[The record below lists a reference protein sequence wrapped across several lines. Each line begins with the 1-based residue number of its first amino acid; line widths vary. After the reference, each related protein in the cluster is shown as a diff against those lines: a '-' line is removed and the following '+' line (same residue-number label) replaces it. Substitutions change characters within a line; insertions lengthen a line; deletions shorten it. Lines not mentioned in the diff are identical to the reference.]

1 MKLFTIH
8 KNPLNISYKHQ
19 LCSIAALFVLLVML
33 LVVVLPFVLIQSLYK
48 DLWKA
53 ELLLFEQPN
62 AKFSFKYVFRSFLKN
77 ELTGDEELVT
87 CSSFS
92 TYNSLTESYQK
103 CNEIT
108 VRNDNPFES
117 Y

>member
-8 KNPLNISYKHQ
+8 INPLNISYKHQ
-19 LCSIAALFVLLVML
+19 LCSISTLFVFLVAVL
-33 LVVVLPFVLIQSLYK
+33 EIVLPLVLIQSLFR
-48 DLWKA
+48 DLWKE

-62 AKFSFKYVFRSFLKN
+62 TKFSFKYIFRTILKN
-77 ELTGDEELVT
+77 ELTDDDKLVT

-92 TYNSLTESYQK
+92 TYNSLTESYQE

-108 VRNDNPFES
+108 VRKHTFLF
-117 Y
+117 

>member
-8 KNPLNISYKHQ
+8 INPLNISYKHQ
-19 LCSIAALFVLLVML
+19 LCSISTLFVFLVAVL
-33 LVVVLPFVLIQSLYK
+33 EIVLPLVLIQSLFR
-48 DLWKA
+48 DLWKE

-62 AKFSFKYVFRSFLKN
+62 TKFSFKYIFRTILKN
-77 ELTGDEELVT
+77 ELTDDDKLVT

-92 TYNSLTESYQK
+92 TYNSLTEAYQE

-108 VRNDNPFES
+108 VRKHTFLF
-117 Y
+117 